1 MGRAD
6 LHLHTNL
13 SDGRPS
19 PAELAARLL
28 ESRLDV
34 VAVTDH
40 DTLEGALR
48 VREALRGQGPDLVL
62 GVEVSSR
69 DGHVLGLYLERD
81 IPAGLS
87 AEATIDRIHSEG
99 GIAVAAH
106 PFFPRL
112 SVGDLAGA
120 LPFDAIEVMNGT
132 VLGGPANLRARRRWG
147 RSGKTLVAGSD
158 AHVLAA
164 VGQAWTEFEGD
175 DATSLRD
182 ALLSGRVKP
191 CFDRRAHLAAFP
203 AAAVQL
209 VAGTLREL
217 RGESPVAVGS
227 RP

>member
-13 SDGRPS
+13 SDGRPT

-28 ESRLDV
+28 DSDLDV
-34 VAVTDH
+34 AAVTDH

-48 VREALRGQGPDLVL
+48 VRDAMRGRGPELVL
-62 GVEVSSR
+62 GVEVTSR
-69 DGHVLGLYLERD
+69 DGHVLALYVERE

-112 SVGDLAGA
+112 SVGELAGA

-132 VLGGPANLRARRRWG
+132 VLGGLANVRARRRWG

-164 VGQAWTEFEGD
+164 VGQAWTAFKGTG
-175 DATSLRD
+175 AANLRE
-182 ALLSGRVKP
+182 ALLNGRVTP
-191 CFDRRAHLAAFP
+191 CFDRSAHVSAFP

-209 VAGTLREL
+209 LAGTLREL
-217 RGESPVAVGS
+217 RGQSPVAVGS